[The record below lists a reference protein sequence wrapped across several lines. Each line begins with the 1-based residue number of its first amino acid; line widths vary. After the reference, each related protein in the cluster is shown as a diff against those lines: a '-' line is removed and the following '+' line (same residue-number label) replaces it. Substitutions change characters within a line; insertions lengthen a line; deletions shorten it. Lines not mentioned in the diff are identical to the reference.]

1 MWLFRH
7 QRISGSSFCS
17 QDMADQ
23 DFCDG
28 VAGGIGYS
36 RELMEIQGHCIA
48 CNKLGQ
54 ITNSERYKA
63 VVVNLKR
70 ILELKIIVN
79 FKIVLN

>member
-1 MWLFRH
+1 
-7 QRISGSSFCS
+7 
-17 QDMADQ
+17 MAYQ

-28 VAGGIGYS
+28 VTEGISYS
-36 RELMEIQGHCIA
+36 RELMKIQGHCIA

-63 VVVNLKR
+63 VVVNFKR

-79 FKIVLN
+79 FKIVLNKHNIKRAR